1 MKKRIISFIIVCLLS
16 LSCLTVLSSA
26 DAQLSNANDVITPE
40 LREVMN
46 ASKAADK
53 IPVSIWT
60 EEIDS
65 AEVEELALKKTG
77 FNKAS
82 IRALVEQGKG
92 DTVTLDD
99 VNEYIAV
106 ERKLYAEKQQSANQK
121 FAGKYT
127 FLTEAKSKEDAYVCS
142 YAPMIVVKLTKS
154 QIETLAKD
162 SAVNTMYYSPK
173 TESKNEM
180 DVSIPLINAKYN
192 RDTNGYTGERVK
204 IGMVEPAIPNDSIS
218 SLTNSNIVTNPETLE
233 ELEQIYTD
241 IDQSDNFDNH
251 VRHATAVAEIMVST
265 LTFYNG
271 VYQGIVP
278 QAQLYAASL
287 NISGGFWAAVEWLL
301 QNNVQV
307 INMSA
312 EIYRVNNPA
321 RGQYT
326 QYERWVDHIAH
337 NHSVHF
343 VKSAGNNGGSI
354 THPGLAYNV
363 ITVGAIDD
371 NGTIAL
377 ADDAI
382 WSSSSFAEI
391 TNSSNLTPPNKPDV
405 VAPGAN
411 IATPS
416 HASSGTSYAA
426 PHVTGVVAQLIEQ
439 YPSLAVLQD
448 LMKAILTAAVS
459 HDTLRYTS
467 TQTTGFEKC
476 GAGVIDARACSEISY
491 RGTFVSSAFTAAQN
505 NIPKTYTFNVT
516 SADNRIRVSLAWLKS
531 IWFSSAPPHPSDA
544 VPSTDAPIANL
555 DLAIIGPSGNELPLN
570 AFINYDSNTNLAIIE
585 FDPDVYG
592 TGTYTVNVWIRN
604 STGAPTYFGL
614 AWWADRN

>member
-60 EEIDS
+60 DEIDA

-162 SAVNTMYYSPK
+162 SAVCAISHSPK
-173 TESKNEM
+173 IKAENMMSTSVPTI
-180 DVSIPLINAKYN
+180 DADYT
-192 RDTNGYTGERVK
+192 RDTLGYNGAGIR
-204 IGMVEPAIPNDSIS
+204 IGMVELGIPVSEDENAVSWVSHALRATNTDGVNYDPEDALHAI
-218 SLTNSNIVTNPETLE
+218 
-233 ELEQIYTD
+233 
-241 IDQSDNFDNH
+241 
-251 VRHATAVAEIMVST
+251 AVAEVMVSNDT
-265 LTFYNG
+265 SENG
-271 VYQGIVP
+271 KYKGIVP
-278 QAQLYAASL
+278 NATLYSAALGNNENS
-287 NISGGFWAAVEWLL
+287 SRVYAAVEWLL
-301 QNNVQV
+301 SQNVHV

-312 EIYRVNNPA
+312 GIILDNGA
-321 RGQYT
+321 GKYT
-326 QYERWVDHIAH
+326 EVEKWFDHIAH

-343 VKSAGNNGGSI
+343 VASAGNYNPESLVDEPNVS
-354 THPGLAYNV
+354 HPALAYNV
-363 ITVGAIDD
+363 IAVGNLDD
-371 NGTIAL
+371 KNTTSLVSDVL
-377 ADDAI
+377 AATSCYDEIKVA
-382 WSSSSFAEI
+382 SSV
-391 TNSSNLTPPNKPDV
+391 TPPNKPDL
-405 VAPGAN
+405 VAPGEN
-411 IATPS
+411 ISTSSFHNVSGFFQPV
-416 HASSGTSYAA
+416 SGTSFAA
-426 PHVTGVVAQLIEQ
+426 PHVTGIVAQLIDQ

-448 LMKAILTAAVS
+448 LTKAILTAAIDHPS
-459 HDTLRYTS
+459 RRYTS
-467 TQTTGFEKC
+467 ADTNNFDKY
-476 GAGVIDARACSEISY
+476 GAGCVNALACTEVSY
-491 RGTFVSSAFTAAQN
+491 RGTFASSTFAASSTT
-505 NIPKTYTFNVT
+505 PKTYTFNAPS
-516 SADNRIRVSLAWLKS
+516 SAAFVRGSLVWLKS
-531 IWFSSAPPHPSDA
+531 TWYSGSNHTGSPTVNGGVTKLSITVFTPNGDEIDFSNDNKTNMI
-544 VPSTDAPIANL
+544 VF
-555 DLAIIGPSGNELPLN
+555 EL
-570 AFINYDSNTNLAIIE
+570 
-585 FDPDVYG
+585 DPDIYG
-592 TGTYTVNVWIRN
+592 YGNYTVEIGT
-604 STGAPTYFGL
+604 TGSNYPTYFGF
-614 AWWADRN
+614 AWWY